1 MVEPRSTAPSVPGP
15 ASPGV
20 GAELPAAHP
29 AGLGDWFDHYHH
41 RLIRFLARRLGGN
54 AAEVEDL
61 AQEAFLRLLR
71 VERRELI
78 RNPSAYLHQVAAN
91 VLLEWRLRARQQR
104 PHSSDALGTLEAE
117 GSVEDQAAA
126 HLTRRLMQQALR
138 ELPPLCQSVLLLRSR
153 DELSNEQIAE
163 RLGITRRMVKR
174 HLEIGYAQLRDRL
187 ARLDP

>member
-1 MVEPRSTAPSVPGP
+1 MADSHSPVAEPRNA
-15 ASPGV
+15 AI
-20 GAELPAAHP
+20 AE
-29 AGLGDWFDHYHH
+29 WFDGYHQ
-41 RLIRFLARRLGGN
+41 RLVRFLARRMGGQ

-71 VERRELI
+71 VDRKELI

-91 VLLEWRLRARQQR
+91 ILLEWRLRARQQR
-104 PHSSDALGTLEAE
+104 PHSSEALGLLEAE
-117 GSVEDQAAA
+117 DSVEDQAAT
-126 HLTRRLMQQALR
+126 HLTQRLIQGALR

-153 DELSNEQIAE
+153 DELSNEEIAE

-187 ARLDP
+187 SRVRR